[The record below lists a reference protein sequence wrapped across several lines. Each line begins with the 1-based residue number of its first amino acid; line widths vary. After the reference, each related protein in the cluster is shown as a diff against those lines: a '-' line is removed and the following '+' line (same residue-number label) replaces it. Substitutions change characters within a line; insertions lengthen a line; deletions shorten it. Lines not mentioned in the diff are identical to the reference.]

1 MRKKFFLLLFLFTY
15 TLSAQQEKESIAT
28 EVINVVSSYTPSLS
42 DAFKLK
48 DAPEID
54 TNNSS
59 KKKQFYR
66 INSKRILSL
75 FQPDAGAYQTP
86 FGKNQSFTYPN
97 YVKIGYGSYNTP
109 LLEAFVTQKKKEHD
123 FNFSLFN
130 KASRGGI
137 PDVHLDNNYINTKL
151 GIGYKNQQDR
161 HTWLANLNYQKDR
174 YNWYGLAS
182 NIAFDQ
188 AVLESIEEKQSFRHL
203 ALGGALLL
211 ASGNLKKTDIS
222 FHYFSD
228 KFDSQETQVHLQSI
242 FEFRLGKNTLLT
254 NFNIDILNG
263 SFDNN
268 FMGTEELNYG
278 QLTFSA
284 KATYPISKNGFDF
297 SIGTQLLHNSDME
310 KNTQKFYVYPDIQID
325 YSFDENLLSI
335 YAGAN
340 GGLTQNSYRDFAFRN
355 PYISPS
361 LNTSP
366 TNRVYNIFTGVKGII
381 SSKVSYHI
389 KASLRKDNNKP
400 LFQLNPNLSD
410 GTNTLAEGYQYGNS
424 FNVVYDEIRTF
435 ELSGEFRTELRDN
448 LFVGASM
455 SFRHYTTDLQESA
468 WNLPN
473 FDSNLFGSYQHKKW
487 HHKVEILLMGK
498 RKDLAIQSD
507 LNAIIK
513 ELKGFADVSLSTQY
527 QLQQNW
533 SASFEIQ
540 NLFNQDYARF
550 ENFNVQG
557 FQLLVGVRYQF
568 DLKKQM

>member
-15 TLSAQQEKESIAT
+15 ILSAQQEKESIAT
-28 EVINVVSSYTPSLS
+28 EVINVVSSYTPTLS

-86 FGKNQSFTYPN
+86 LEENQSFTYPN
-97 YVKIGYGSYNTP
+97 YVKIGFGSYNTP
-109 LLEAFVTQKKKEHD
+109 LLEAFVTQKKKQHD
-123 FNFSLFN
+123 FSFSLYN
-130 KASRGGI
+130 KASRGGV
-137 PDVHLDNNYINTKL
+137 PEVLLDNNYINTKL
-151 GIGYKNQQDR
+151 GIGYKNQQER
-161 HTWLANLNYQKDR
+161 HTWLANLDFQRDR

-203 ALGGALLL
+203 AMGGALLL
-211 ASGNLKKTDIS
+211 ANGNLKKTNIS
-222 FHYFSD
+222 FRYFSD
-228 KFDSQETQVHLQSI
+228 KFDSQETQVHLQSV
-242 FEFRLGKNTLLT
+242 FEFRLENNTLLT

-278 QLTFSA
+278 QLTFTA
-284 KATYPISKNGFDF
+284 NATYPISKDEFDF
-297 SIGTQLLHNSDME
+297 SIGTQLVHNSDME

-325 YSFDENLLSI
+325 YSFDEKLLNI
-335 YAGAN
+335 YAGIN
-340 GGLTQNSYRDFAFRN
+340 GGLTQNSYRDFVTSN
-355 PYISPS
+355 PYVSPS

-366 TNRVYNIFTGVKGII
+366 TNRVFHVFAGAKGII
-381 SSKVSYHI
+381 SSKVSYHL
-389 KASLRKDNNKP
+389 KASLRKDNNRP

-410 GTNTLAEGYQYGNS
+410 GTNVLTKGYQYGNS
-424 FNVVYDEIRTF
+424 FNVVYDDLRSF
-435 ELSGEFRTELRDN
+435 QLFGEVRTELIAN
-448 LFVGASM
+448 LFVGANI
-455 SFRHYTTDLQESA
+455 SFQHYTTDLQESA

-473 FDSNLFGSYQHKKW
+473 FDSKLFGSYQHKKW
-487 HHKVEILLMGK
+487 HHKAEILLVGK

-507 LNAIIK
+507 LSAISK

-527 QLQQNW
+527 QLQHKW
-533 SASFEIQ
+533 SASLEIQ
-540 NLFNQDYARF
+540 NLFNQNYARF

-557 FQLLVGVRYQF
+557 FQLLAGVRYHF
-568 DLKKQM
+568 DLKK